1 MYLLFFLSFL
11 SLNVADTSV
20 PLIQVNEKLK
30 EILSG
35 LEKFQT
41 ESDVH
46 LDSYFVILAKFEQSV
61 RPLIGTL
68 VGVMNSAQS
77 KVAEIGLDD
86 SKLSKLEERMG
97 LVSRTATSTVYG
109 LEAVQ
114 IKLRQGLTILLDDSK
129 PTTLWYSSVDLF
141 FWILVVQTL
150 FVMIYVFWKTQKQSR
165 RSFGFSRR

>member
-1 MYLLFFLSFL
+1 M
-11 SLNVADTSV
+11 
-20 PLIQVNEKLK
+20 
-30 EILSG
+30 
-35 LEKFQT
+35 
-41 ESDVH
+41 
-46 LDSYFVILAKFEQSV
+46 
-61 RPLIGTL
+61 RR
-68 VGVMNSAQS
+68 GVMNSAQS

-129 PTTLWYSSVDLF
+129 PTTFWYSSVDLF